1 MSSHEHTDRNI
12 GYQAAVSPL
21 GGSYTD
27 NKLRRLQLPSLAG
40 KRFLDL
46 GCNTGHYCRLAL
58 DAGASRVV
66 GVDSDANVIA
76 KARSESPRIEY
87 RDTGWDD
94 FPPGEFDVVIFLSA
108 IHYAKDPCS
117 VVDNVRL
124 HIAAGGLLLIEGGLI
139 FANQERNT
147 DMLLPS
153 WRKVGDRCRHL
164 SQGYVRNHLLRSFE
178 WSVIGPS
185 EPRGG
190 DLVPRHVI
198 HARPAPEAP
207 RRATFTLDVLEY
219 FEAVRLSSE
228 TIVDAQPS
236 CAYVRAAGGLAR
248 VDEAGINATLA
259 QEADFNAF
267 VNDIAFA
274 VGGVQRVPLRL
285 SPTVSAPLLGRID
298 AALAARGVALAD

>member
-1 MSSHEHTDRNI
+1 MSSNEHTNRNI

-27 NKLRRLQLPSLAG
+27 NKLKRLQLPSLRG

-76 KARSESPRIEY
+76 KARADSPRIEY

-108 IHYAKDPCS
+108 IHYAKDPCT
-117 VVDNVRL
+117 VVDNIRRQL
-124 HIAAGGLLLIEGGLI
+124 AAGGLLVIEGGLI
-139 FANQERNT
+139 FAGGHRTT
-147 DMLLPS
+147 DTLLPS

-164 SQGYVRNHLLRSFE
+164 SAGYVRNHLLRSFA

-198 HARPAPEAP
+198 HAQPAPEAP
-207 RRATFTLDVLEY
+207 RTSNFSLDVLEY
-219 FEAVRLSSE
+219 FDAVRLSSP
-228 TIVDAQPS
+228 TIVEAQRS
-236 CAYVRAAGGLAR
+236 CNYVRAAGTLST
-248 VDEAGINATLA
+248 VDESGVRAVLAT
-259 QEADFNAF
+259 EEDFNAF
-267 VNDIAFA
+267 ISDIAFA
-274 VGGVQRVPLRL
+274 VEGAQPLPLRL
-285 SPTVSAPLLGRID
+285 APTLSAPMLDRIR
-298 AALAARGVALAD
+298 AALAVRGVTLAE

>member
-1 MSSHEHTDRNI
+1 
-12 GYQAAVSPL
+12 L

-27 NKLRRLQLPSLAG
+27 NKLKRLQLPSLAG

-46 GCNTGHYCRLAL
+46 GCNTGHYCKLAL
-58 DAGASRVV
+58 DAGALSVV
-66 GVDSDANVIA
+66 GVDSDPKVIA
-76 KARSESPRIEY
+76 KARAESPRVEY

-117 VVDNVRL
+117 VVDNIRRQ
-124 HIAAGGLLLIEGGLI
+124 ISPDGLLVLEGGLF
-139 FANQERNT
+139 FAGEQRST
-147 DMLLPS
+147 DTLLPS

-164 SQGYVRNHLLRSFE
+164 SAGYVRNHLLRSFE

-198 HARPAPEAP
+198 HARPAAAVN
-207 RRATFTLDVLEY
+207 RQSTYTLDLMDY
-219 FEAVRLSSE
+219 FDAVRLSSQ
-228 TIVDAQPS
+228 TIVEAQPS
-236 CAYVRAAGGLAR
+236 YGYVRAAGEFKQI
-248 VDEAGINATLA
+248 DEAAVSALVSSDT
-259 QEADFNAF
+259 DFNAF

-274 VGGVQRVPLRL
+274 VDGIQRMPLRL
-285 SPTVSAPLLGRID
+285 LPTVPESLLSRIHS
-298 AALAARGVALAD
+298 ALAARGVALAD